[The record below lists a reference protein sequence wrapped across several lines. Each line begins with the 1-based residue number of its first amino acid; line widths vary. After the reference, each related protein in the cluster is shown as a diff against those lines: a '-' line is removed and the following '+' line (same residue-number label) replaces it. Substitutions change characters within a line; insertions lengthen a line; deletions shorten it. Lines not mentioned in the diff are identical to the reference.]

1 MNDSVKTAIDSLA
14 ADWGRFTRQ
23 HAARQDETD
32 RRLAEIEAN
41 VSRAK
46 SMGLSGGTAAPTG
59 TRDEREHKE
68 RFTAWLRKP
77 HDHATRRE
85 LAEAESELS
94 KKSVSVG
101 SDAGGGFAVP
111 HEISREVARRV
122 ADLSPLRRLCRV
134 ERVGSSDFSA
144 LLDTGGTATAWAG
157 ESDARNETATPKL
170 AERRP
175 TFGTLYAYPK
185 ATEESLQDI
194 FFNVGEWLTQS
205 IAEGMASAEAVAF
218 ISGNGTNRPS
228 GLLNTAPAA
237 TADNVSPARNASAL
251 QFLPTGNASGFP
263 PLSATSPV
271 SYPADL
277 LVDLVHS
284 IAPQYLTPQNNPAW
298 VMSRSTASVLRR
310 FKDLDAN
317 YLWQPS
323 MAAGQPPT
331 LLGFPVY
338 LDDHWPAIGTNACP
352 VGFGGWRAAYL
363 IADRSELRITL
374 DEVTAPGFVKWHVR
388 KRVGGIV
395 LDNAAVKV
403 LKCSTT

>member
-1 MNDSVKTAIDSLA
+1 MTDSIKTAIDGLA

-32 RRLAEIEAN
+32 RRLSEIEAN

-46 SMGLSGGTAAPTG
+46 SMSISGGTAAPTG
-59 TRDEREHKE
+59 TRDEREHKS
-68 RFTAWLRKP
+68 RFTAWLRRP

-85 LAEAESELS
+85 LAEAETEIS
-94 KKSVSVG
+94 KKAVSLA
-101 SDAGGGFAVP
+101 SDVGGGFALP

-157 ESDARNETATPKL
+157 ESDARSETATPKL

-194 FFNVGEWLTQS
+194 FFDVGEWLTQS
-205 IAEGMASAEAVAF
+205 IAEGMASAEATAF

-228 GLLNTAPAA
+228 GLLNTAPASTPDGA
-237 TADNVSPARNASAL
+237 SPARNASAL
-251 QFLPTGNASGFP
+251 QYLATGSASGFP
-263 PLSATSPV
+263 TLSGTSPV
-271 SYPADL
+271 SYPGDL
-277 LVDLVHS
+277 LVDLVHA
-284 IAPQYLTPQNNPAW
+284 IAPQYLTPTSNPAW
-298 VMSRSTASVLRR
+298 VMSRSTAAAIRK
-310 FKDLDAN
+310 FKDLNAD
-317 YLWQPS
+317 YLWQPAL
-323 MAAGQPPT
+323 AAGQPPT
-331 LLGFPVY
+331 LLGYPVFI
-338 LDDHWPAIGTNACP
+338 DDHWPAIGTNACP
-352 VGFGGWRAAYL
+352 VAFGGWRAGYL

-374 DEVTAPGFVKWHVR
+374 DEITAPGIVKWHVR